1 MRSQEG
7 PPPFPHL
14 SLAAPRIIPQKA
26 GQICCVTY
34 CIGRHEPPWMLTC
47 PRSLISAVLLFA
59 APQHLLQWHERC
71 QGKPC
76 NSPQGSAG
84 PACERRGSLLAE
96 PHQFGLV
103 SPRTPSRVL
112 WSETFQS
119 RPVWSSLQQAGPG
132 LSHSHILPVVR
143 AFSLRRSDGFV

>member
-7 PPPFPHL
+7 TLPFPHR
-14 SLAAPRIIPQKA
+14 SLAAPRILPQKV

-34 CIGRHEPPWMLTC
+34 CIGQQEPPWMLTC
-47 PRSLISAVLLFA
+47 PQSLISAALLFA
-59 APQHLLQWHERC
+59 APQHLLQYERC
-71 QGKPC
+71 KGKAC

-84 PACERRGSLLAE
+84 PACDRRGSLLAE

-103 SPRTPSRVL
+103 SPRTPNRVL

-119 RPVWSSLQQAGPG
+119 RPVWSSLQQAWAGA
-132 LSHSHILPVVR
+132 LPLKYTPCR
-143 AFSLRRSDGFV
+143 AFSLRRSGGFV